1 MNTETKQETE
11 TIQETETKQETETSE
26 LLNIYVN
33 SLTELE
39 KKALEIAKTQ
49 LESSF
54 DLEKSI
60 GFKEFLKSQKK

>member
-1 MNTETKQETE
+1 MNSNMNSNMNSETKQETKQETE
-11 TIQETETKQETETSE
+11 TGE

-54 DLEKSI
+54 DLEKST

>member
-1 MNTETKQETE
+1 MNTETIQETE
-11 TIQETETKQETETSE
+11 QETETKQETETGE

-54 DLEKSI
+54 DLEKST